1 MDSSRLTEIR
11 RNQAMS
17 SYITQNPTMKHFKS
31 AIDFLEADIG
41 GMPTIFHHAITGT
54 QLPVDSDNDGDISD
68 DEDNTLYIQPA
79 IHNALS
85 DLFTYCAAQNFG
97 PTRDSRMFYL
107 FFFSVAA
114 SYNMIAGSKTG
125 VHDTWD
131 WGVRVTID
139 EDEWYNWI
147 KQTLAFCMPNLVP
160 GWTNGVSYT
169 PAFTEFSSRW
179 TTWYTYRS
187 GDGNVAA
194 LTPPTYSV
202 LNHNTSTNA
211 ITYINVASS
220 QNFNDT
226 ANYQDPARWTPL
238 QIGAANKNYLTYG
251 WGSVISPSLTPSD
264 ETDIRAAADAYF
276 VTGADR
282 TAEIL
287 ALLTMSQSL
296 TDTQKVIAEFWAG
309 GPGTVT
315 PPGMSIWFWKEYML
329 CQKVSLDTFF
339 YSGLDLSIGLFD
351 ASRLA
356 WTLKGSHLQARPIQ
370 EIRRTYPS
378 SNITKYDGT
387 TIVGNV
393 WVPFQ
398 PSTVVTP
405 PFPDF
410 PSGHSTFTQIFAN
423 VMTDWF
429 GSTVPSVVAPFSQ
442 PTLFSPILQ
451 SQSGNLYGSFTI
463 ASNSLQVQPTLP
475 ASNVTL
481 SFTTWQDMANQAGMS
496 RLYGGIHAQS
506 ANIGGQTVANALR
519 VKQKANWPLR

>member
-31 AIDFLEADIG
+31 AVEFLKADIG
-41 GMPTIFHHAITGT
+41 GMPTVFRHAITGS
-54 QLPVDSDNDGDISD
+54 QLPSAVIPEPPPD
-68 DEDNTLYIQPA
+68 TTVLIQPA
-79 IHNALS
+79 VLGALS
-85 DLFTYCAAQNFG
+85 DLLARCASQNLG
-97 PTRDSRMFYL
+97 PTRGSRFFYL
-107 FFFSVAA
+107 FFFSVTA
-114 SYNMIAGSKTG
+114 SYNAIAGCKTG

-131 WGVRVTID
+131 WGVRNTVGRD
-139 EDEWYNWI
+139 SWYSWMQ
-147 KQTLAFCMPNLVP
+147 QTLAFIMPNLVP
-160 GWTNGVSYT
+160 GWTNGITSYT
-169 PAFTEFSSRW
+169 PQFTAFSTRW

-187 GDGNVAA
+187 GDGNIVASNLPA
-194 LTPPTYSV
+194 SNVVNYNAT
-202 LNHNTSTNA
+202 TNQF
-211 ITYINVASS
+211 TYIDVATS

-226 ANYQDPARWTPL
+226 TNYQFPDRWTPL
-238 QIGAANKNYLTYG
+238 QIGTSKKNYLTYG
-251 WGSVISPSLTPSD
+251 WGSVLSPSLGSND
-264 ETDIRAAADAYF
+264 ETAAIAAADAYF
-276 VTGADR
+276 ISGSNR

-287 ALLTMSQSL
+287 ALLATSQTL

-309 GPGTVT
+309 GPNTVA

-329 CQKVSLDTFF
+329 CQSVSLDTFF

-378 SNITKYDGT
+378 SNIIKYDGT
-387 TIVGNV
+387 TILGNV

-398 PSTVVTP
+398 PSNVVTP

-410 PSGHSTFTQIFAN
+410 PSGHSTFTQTFAN

-429 GSTVPSVVAPFSQ
+429 GSNVPNVVAPFSQ
-442 PTLFSPILQ
+442 ISLVSPILR
-451 SQSGNLYGSFTI
+451 SQAGNRYGTFTI
-463 ASNSLQVQPTLP
+463 GSNSLEVQPTLP
-475 ASNVTL
+475 AAPVTL
-481 SFTTWQDMANQAGMS
+481 SFTTWQDIANQAGMS

-506 ANIGGQTVANALR
+506 ANVGGQTLANTLR
-519 VKQKANWPLR
+519 VKQKANWPLL